1 MIQNW
6 KFQRGDIFFTRF
18 DNAIGSEQSGNRP
31 AVVLQND
38 VGNFYSPT
46 LIVATLT
53 SKSAKKYTQPTHCLL
68 VNDFL
73 SVPSIVQA
81 EQIFTI
87 DKSRVLKFLG
97 HLTPEEMN
105 RVDDAVRAS
114 LALNPMG
121 SIQRLPPIIRS
132 TAAYAPPEVV
142 DGKPPLYPYTPIK
155 SSFEDAGSVEDMMLY
170 TELEAA
176 VHAMIQRLEYSFT
189 FNPSLLT
196 IPKRKQQVAEILKE
210 AETYIWRM
218 LYQIFQKAEANDL
231 VRRNPVRLA
240 EKMRASG
247 TAKRK
252 EAFTT
257 AEVAHLMKVLPDD
270 RMGLS
275 IRLLLGTGMRMQ
287 ELLALEPQFIE
298 EDGSVIHIRQAVKVV
313 KGTVSI
319 GSPKSKDSI
328 RDIPVPLNVRPC
340 AIKLR
345 DTTDQFIWES
355 PKTGLPCNPT
365 HFRDVFRKSLEEAG
379 DVRLLTPHSCRHTYV
394 SQMQALGVDIQSIVG
409 HADTEMT
416 EHYLHVQESI
426 RQSAI
431 QLFSEAFSA

>member
-53 SKSAKKYTQPTHCLL
+53 SKAAKKYT
-68 VNDFL
+68 
-73 SVPSIVQA
+73 
-81 EQIFTI
+81 
-87 DKSRVLKFLG
+87 
-97 HLTPEEMN
+97 
-105 RVDDAVRAS
+105 VRAS

-155 SSFEDAGSVEDMMLY
+155 SSFENAGSVEDMMLY

-210 AETYIWRM
+210 AETYIWR
-218 LYQIFQKAEANDL
+218 IKE
-231 VRRNPVRLA
+231 
-240 EKMRASG
+240 EMR
-247 TAKRK
+247 
-252 EAFTT
+252 
-257 AEVAHLMKVLPDD
+257 
-270 RMGLS
+270 
-275 IRLLLGTGMRMQ
+275 
-287 ELLALEPQFIE
+287 
-298 EDGSVIHIRQAVKVV
+298 
-313 KGTVSI
+313 
-319 GSPKSKDSI
+319 
-328 RDIPVPLNVRPC
+328 C
-340 AIKLR
+340 A
-345 DTTDQFIWES
+345 
-355 PKTGLPCNPT
+355 
-365 HFRDVFRKSLEEAG
+365 
-379 DVRLLTPHSCRHTYV
+379 
-394 SQMQALGVDIQSIVG
+394 
-409 HADTEMT
+409 
-416 EHYLHVQESI
+416 
-426 RQSAI
+426 
-431 QLFSEAFSA
+431 

>member
-1 MIQNW
+1 MQKIEVIVRITKGHCPPQEQTIFEWIEMNRAAPDTLNYPGLEINLEHRRVFKNGQEVYMSRYEYGVLSLMARHPGQLFTKEQIFEAVWHQDSESCLTAVTNTIGRIRQKIEDDRAVPVYIRTIQNW

-53 SKSAKKYTQPTHCLL
+53 SKAAKKYTQPTHCLL
-68 VNDFL
+68 VNEFL

-81 EQIFTI
+81 EQIFTV
-87 DKSRVLKFLG
+87 DKSRVLKYLG
-97 HLTPEEMN
+97 HLTPEEMS

-114 LALNPMG
+114 LALNPLG

-210 AETYIWRM
+210 AETYIWR
-218 LYQIFQKAEANDL
+218 IKE
-231 VRRNPVRLA
+231 
-240 EKMRASG
+240 EMR
-247 TAKRK
+247 
-252 EAFTT
+252 
-257 AEVAHLMKVLPDD
+257 
-270 RMGLS
+270 
-275 IRLLLGTGMRMQ
+275 
-287 ELLALEPQFIE
+287 
-298 EDGSVIHIRQAVKVV
+298 
-313 KGTVSI
+313 
-319 GSPKSKDSI
+319 
-328 RDIPVPLNVRPC
+328 C
-340 AIKLR
+340 A
-345 DTTDQFIWES
+345 
-355 PKTGLPCNPT
+355 
-365 HFRDVFRKSLEEAG
+365 
-379 DVRLLTPHSCRHTYV
+379 
-394 SQMQALGVDIQSIVG
+394 
-409 HADTEMT
+409 
-416 EHYLHVQESI
+416 
-426 RQSAI
+426 
-431 QLFSEAFSA
+431 

>member
-1 MIQNW
+1 MRDLNLLNQAWPNAVFGLRPRLFFLLIPCDEPLNKHTAHCQGGAAGGVHIEKGGQLLIQNW

-53 SKSAKKYTQPTHCLL
+53 SKAAKKYTQPTHCLL
-68 VNDFL
+68 VNEFL

-81 EQIFTI
+81 EQIFTV

-97 HLTPEEMN
+97 HLTPEEMS

-170 TELEAA
+170 AELEAA

-196 IPKRKQQVAEILKE
+196 IPKRKQQVADILKE
-210 AETYIWRM
+210 AETYIWRIKEEM
-218 LYQIFQKAEANDL
+218 
-231 VRRNPVRLA
+231 RCSTSTA
-240 EKMRASG
+240 EK
-247 TAKRK
+247 
-252 EAFTT
+252 
-257 AEVAHLMKVLPDD
+257 
-270 RMGLS
+270 
-275 IRLLLGTGMRMQ
+275 
-287 ELLALEPQFIE
+287 
-298 EDGSVIHIRQAVKVV
+298 
-313 KGTVSI
+313 
-319 GSPKSKDSI
+319 
-328 RDIPVPLNVRPC
+328 
-340 AIKLR
+340 
-345 DTTDQFIWES
+345 
-355 PKTGLPCNPT
+355 T
-365 HFRDVFRKSLEEAG
+365 HRR
-379 DVRLLTPHSCRHTYV
+379 
-394 SQMQALGVDIQSIVG
+394 
-409 HADTEMT
+409 
-416 EHYLHVQESI
+416 
-426 RQSAI
+426 
-431 QLFSEAFSA
+431 